1 VNRQAIGKLLP
12 VALLAAMLLAC
23 APPPLFNAAR
33 FAVRPPAPGQPSY
46 FETIKYIADG
56 MAYVDPDTAFFISPD
71 GRMCFRGVLNV
82 ARTAVQSIDDWCMP
96 PTAVS
101 EVEDLWNDTTG
112 IPEILLW
119 CRHAY
124 PDCVRNIGYPERA
137 TNIALVQVVPG
148 APEKRAI
155 EHLVYL
161 MGGNLGDDQ
170 PFARYIPLGQPWGQ
184 PLAP

>member
-1 VNRQAIGKLLP
+1 
-12 VALLAAMLLAC
+12 M
-23 APPPLFNAAR
+23 
-33 FAVRPPAPGQPSY
+33 
-46 FETIKYIADG
+46 
-56 MAYVDPDTAFFISPD
+56 
-71 GRMCFRGVLNV
+71 
-82 ARTAVQSIDDWCMP
+82 
-96 PTAVS
+96 
-101 EVEDLWNDTTG
+101 
-112 IPEILLW
+112 
-119 CRHAY
+119 
-124 PDCVRNIGYPERA
+124 RNIGYPERA